1 MSSYYSPF
9 TPNIDDPGSDSAS
22 TTSTDS
28 DSSGF
33 SDSTAKGLD
42 DPRYAIIRAAGPT
55 LDTDAKQLFYQLQT
69 KNQIFFGSPYDQKDI
84 YDPSTNFVTNIPYLP
99 FIPPQVATK
108 TTLFSINSSNRDM
121 NVYPQSTYFKLK
133 TSRPFKNVT
142 QIQFV
147 QMLFPNFL
155 NATPDASA
163 LFTNIATY
171 VSSNSGQFTF
181 SNCYSCLGNVGN
193 RGFTTSL
200 NGGSF
205 SEAGR
210 TNPVATANPLVHTFT
225 LKGGSYEGGA
235 MTNEMDKQLNAT
247 PPFNIISYTE
257 HRQLFLR
264 NGNANH
270 LFNDPGKWYYS
281 PSTGNYVRNAPKSLL
296 QSDYLPN
303 TILESVEPSEK
314 ELFVAYFYPV
324 LRAALYSTYD
334 NKFLDL
340 GTDSLGTVN
349 QRVRNYE
356 GLASPYYYD
365 LCYTNLTA
373 LKSIRRVHTF
383 EYYPIN
389 SYNYTYSYVD
399 KKMMVSHTDLHP
411 SLTREIQAY
420 YETSKLQV
428 AKDLGYTSRDL
439 AILKAQAAT
448 VTATSADLN
457 QQLQTALQEVGV
469 SPYTLSKEALGNP
482 NTPLLMQSK
491 QATTE
496 NDDALIALTLGPS
509 SLSPPATINRSF
521 PASLGWTTLAQLVQD
536 ASNAAIAMPGTRAF
550 TVPYLQQLQSLNR
563 VSSNFPR
570 LYSTFLNAYST
581 NIGHATLLTRIQ
593 AQGLALTS
601 NYINKKYAT
610 VFPPTLLQN
619 NNYLNGK
626 GTGAVTFYS
635 SKNIHYASTP
645 DDVNGR
651 DLTIINNDANGCC
664 TYMTAAIQNFYSCLP
679 AEYVANTA
687 FYKMGYGINDILSFY
702 STNTLTQNVNTHNV
716 YIQLNE
722 EYSLNNM
729 DVAGT
734 ENANISNE
742 TTGEYSKVF
751 GKILLGG
758 LTAGQTAQTIVQ
770 NPALFPS
777 SPLASLDHF
786 SFNFLLDTMVPLSKL
801 YPFVMTG
808 TDWSAILQIDE
819 AVAVLPAK

>member
-9 TPNIDDPGSDSAS
+9 TPKIDDPGSDSAS

-33 SDSTAKGLD
+33 TDSTGRGLD

-163 LFTNIATY
+163 LFTSIASY

-225 LKGGSYEGGA
+225 LKGGSYDAG
-235 MTNEMDKQLNAT
+235 TTSNEMDKQLNAT
-247 PPFNIISYTE
+247 PPFNLISYTD

-264 NGNANH
+264 HGNANH

-281 PSTGNYVRNAPKSLL
+281 PTTGTYLRNASKSLML
-296 QSDYLPN
+296 RDYLPN
-303 TILESVEPSEK
+303 TTLQSIEPTEK

-324 LRAALYSTYD
+324 LRAALYSAYD
-334 NKFLDL
+334 NKFLNL
-340 GTDSLGTVN
+340 GTDSLATVN
-349 QRVRNYE
+349 QRVQNFE

-365 LCYTNLTA
+365 LCYTNLAA

-389 SYNYTYSYVD
+389 SYSYT
-399 KKMMVSHTDLHP
+399 
-411 SLTREIQAY
+411 
-420 YETSKLQV
+420 
-428 AKDLGYTSRDL
+428 
-439 AILKAQAAT
+439 
-448 VTATSADLN
+448 
-457 QQLQTALQEVGV
+457 
-469 SPYTLSKEALGNP
+469 
-482 NTPLLMQSK
+482 
-491 QATTE
+491 
-496 NDDALIALTLGPS
+496 
-509 SLSPPATINRSF
+509 
-521 PASLGWTTLAQLVQD
+521 
-536 ASNAAIAMPGTRAF
+536 
-550 TVPYLQQLQSLNR
+550 
-563 VSSNFPR
+563 
-570 LYSTFLNAYST
+570 
-581 NIGHATLLTRIQ
+581 
-593 AQGLALTS
+593 
-601 NYINKKYAT
+601 
-610 VFPPTLLQN
+610 
-619 NNYLNGK
+619 
-626 GTGAVTFYS
+626 
-635 SKNIHYASTP
+635 
-645 DDVNGR
+645 
-651 DLTIINNDANGCC
+651 
-664 TYMTAAIQNFYSCLP
+664 
-679 AEYVANTA
+679 
-687 FYKMGYGINDILSFY
+687 
-702 STNTLTQNVNTHNV
+702 
-716 YIQLNE
+716 
-722 EYSLNNM
+722 
-729 DVAGT
+729 
-734 ENANISNE
+734 
-742 TTGEYSKVF
+742 
-751 GKILLGG
+751 
-758 LTAGQTAQTIVQ
+758 
-770 NPALFPS
+770 
-777 SPLASLDHF
+777 
-786 SFNFLLDTMVPLSKL
+786 
-801 YPFVMTG
+801 
-808 TDWSAILQIDE
+808 
-819 AVAVLPAK
+819 